1 MIKIINPNQSH
12 PEIKHLESGA
22 TFQLPH
28 GSGIDT
34 NWTWVDEEGG
44 CLSFHNEWH
53 ALDNNGCYCGW
64 IPFEV
69 IVRYDPDK
77 QRFDYSVTVDDGQ
90 IQSIVE
96 GYEETVDDN
105 GDIET
110 NAPYLDDLAD
120 VIHSAIE
127 GWNWYLPTFKRH
139 RQIAKNIKQIESLLV
154 ETAVNTSLVN
164 KEMTIQKLIDTVE
177 VSVSKSTNVVVKDVI
192 CNALWPMLTTIAQN
206 NKEE

>member
-1 MIKIINPNQSH
+1 MIKIINNSTCN

-28 GSGIDT
+28 GSGIDA
-34 NWTWVDEEGG
+34 NWSWDEEQGD

-77 QRFDYSVTVDDGQ
+77 QRFDYSVTADKGQ
-90 IQSIVE
+90 IKSIISD
-96 GYEETVDDN
+96 YEVSYDENDEA
-105 GDIET
+105 IS
-110 NAPYLDDLAD
+110 NAPYLDDLTD

-127 GWNWYLPTFKRH
+127 TWN
-139 RQIAKNIKQIESLLV
+139 
-154 ETAVNTSLVN
+154 
-164 KEMTIQKLIDTVE
+164 
-177 VSVSKSTNVVVKDVI
+177 
-192 CNALWPMLTTIAQN
+192 
-206 NKEE
+206 